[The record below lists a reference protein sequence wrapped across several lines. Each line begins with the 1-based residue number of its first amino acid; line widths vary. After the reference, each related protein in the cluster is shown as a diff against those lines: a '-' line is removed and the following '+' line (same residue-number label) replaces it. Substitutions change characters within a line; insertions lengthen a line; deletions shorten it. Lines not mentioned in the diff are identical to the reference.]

1 MPCKD
6 KCSWQC
12 PHYNCT
18 KLCNEP
24 CNRPRCDQPCEKKLS
39 CDHLCIGVCG
49 EECPKLCRV
58 CNEDADDFKGCDP
71 QAMFVELVDCGHVF
85 EVKTLDELLD
95 KKSQD
100 EDEQNGKMEI
110 KHKMCP
116 KCSKPILSSRRYGK
130 IIKEILADFDAV
142 KRQLITSDVAASDQI
157 KNIVSHA
164 EQIKSC
170 RDDAEKIVKK
180 VKSGRVTPEEVIKLQ
195 NQILFIK
202 SLDSTIHLA
211 RKVDDKTLLREVYGL
226 ESRIMETPR
235 CFSKQEIEELIEEIS
250 RSKLLVSFKYFLTGL
265 QSKDIF
271 LRPEDNACV
280 HSIQE
285 ALDSGKVI
293 DRQRKTIFLADIE
306 RIQRRY
312 GLQLQGVDT
321 LDEELDLTE
330 KLSKA
335 KNLSRGPWYK
345 CIEGH
350 VYPAADQIP
359 AYKDNLSA
367 SCPHCVEEAKSTP
380 QALAETLPPQM
391 TPGEIAKTMKL
402 QPAFSPRKGPHG
414 HRGRPSKN
422 TRLRK

>member
-1 MPCKD
+1 
-6 KCSWQC
+6 
-12 PHYNCT
+12 
-18 KLCNEP
+18 
-24 CNRPRCDQPCEKKLS
+24 
-39 CDHLCIGVCG
+39 
-49 EECPKLCRV
+49 
-58 CNEDADDFKGCDP
+58 
-71 QAMFVELVDCGHVF
+71 MFVELVDCGHVF
-85 EVKTLDELLD
+85 EVKTLDESLD

-170 RDDAEKIVKK
+170 RDDAEKIFKK

-235 CFSKQEIEELIEEIS
+235 CFSEQEIEELIEEIS

-271 LRPEDNACV
+271 LKPEDNACV

-293 DRQRKTIFLADIE
+293 G
-306 RIQRRY
+306 RY
-312 GLQLQGVDT
+312 
-321 LDEELDLTE
+321 
-330 KLSKA
+330 S
-335 KNLSRGPWYK
+335 
-345 CIEGH
+345 
-350 VYPAADQIP
+350 
-359 AYKDNLSA
+359 
-367 SCPHCVEEAKSTP
+367 
-380 QALAETLPPQM
+380 
-391 TPGEIAKTMKL
+391 
-402 QPAFSPRKGPHG
+402 
-414 HRGRPSKN
+414 
-422 TRLRK
+422 